1 MLQWI
6 AFRVEPAQAID
17 ILDQSKRLDVIA
29 RRCLHRHLSIE
40 AVEEMRNGRVIGT
53 LVGLVGIE
61 VLPALPRTLSRE
73 QIAIKFERAAC
84 SEDA

>member
-1 MLQWI
+1 
-6 AFRVEPAQAID
+6 
-17 ILDQSKRLDVIA
+17 
-29 RRCLHRHLSIE
+29 
-40 AVEEMRNGRVIGT
+40 MRNGRVIGT